1 MRRAPRPTFLHFVI
15 RYSGWGGE
23 YKSVCRHCN
32 YESRYGTRGKAVKSA
47 AAHVEAKHGVADG
60 FENL

>member
-1 MRRAPRPTFLHFVI
+1 VI